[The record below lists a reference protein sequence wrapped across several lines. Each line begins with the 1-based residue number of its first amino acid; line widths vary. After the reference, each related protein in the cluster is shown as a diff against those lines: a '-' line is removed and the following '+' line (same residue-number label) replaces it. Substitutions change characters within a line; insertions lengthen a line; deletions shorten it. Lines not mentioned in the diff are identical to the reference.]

1 MRRALSLY
9 LPRCSIDL
17 ARRRIRLSCRSSGAG
32 RHDQHDQ
39 NDQHDRRNTSV
50 RRYRTVQEDGAVH
63 RDHEPLV
70 LIALVREQ
78 ELVVHAFPQAQ
89 RLGITPGMSRS
100 HAHALAASAVLHVLP
115 HEPQGDLAALHDLA
129 RRLSQRFSP
138 IVSVDP
144 PDGILLDITGCGPL
158 FHGEHALRRQLLDA
172 LGARRFHARAAIAST
187 FTCARAV
194 ARFGVNAEH
203 TIPAGDERGAI
214 APLPL
219 AALDIDAHT
228 VDALEDIGLT
238 RIEHL
243 FALPRAELAR
253 RFGAVILRHLDQA
266 LGQAM
271 ESIQPVPHET
281 MPAVAH
287 GFTGGVTQPEAL
299 EHVTRTLLHQL
310 LELLH
315 QREGDVRRLEL
326 ELQRL
331 DLPPAVIG
339 FDVSAPTRNPRHL
352 WTLLQPKLSA
362 VHLGHGVEH
371 LDLRAPRI
379 SRLPHRQHEHWRDDD
394 AGARRS
400 DERAASELIDTLVA
414 RLGAA
419 RVLRLAPMT
428 SHQPEACAVFRTI
441 TEAASRAPSA
451 DPLDVDRPS
460 RLFDPPEPIDMH
472 AVTDAG
478 HPAAWMH
485 RGVAHRARTT
495 VGPETIAPDW
505 WHHDHDDASNKARRL
520 LRSAGTRDYFITEDD
535 DGLWHWLC
543 RVREHDTWWAHGDW
557 A

>member
-9 LPRCSIDL
+9 LPRWSVDL

-32 RHDQHDQ
+32 RHDQQNHD
-39 NDQHDRRNTSV
+39 DHHDR
-50 RRYRTVQEDGAVH
+50 
-63 RDHEPLV
+63 EPLV
-70 LIALVREQ
+70 LVELVREQ
-78 ELVVHAFPQAQ
+78 ELVVHSCPHAQ

-100 HAHALAASAVLHVLP
+100 HAHALAASTVLQVMS
-115 HEPQGDLAALHDLA
+115 HEPQRDLLALHQLA
-129 RRLSQRFSP
+129 HRLAQRFSP

-144 PDGILLDITGCGPL
+144 PDGILLDITGCAQL
-158 FHGEHALRRQLLDA
+158 FHGEHALRGQLIDTLH
-172 LGARRFHARAAIAST
+172 ARRFHARAAIAST
-187 FTCARAV
+187 FMCARAV
-194 ARFGVNAEH
+194 ARFGGNADH
-203 TIPAGDERGAI
+203 TIPAGDERRAI

-219 AALDIDAHT
+219 AGLDIDAHT
-228 VDALEDIGLT
+228 VEALEDIGLT
-238 RIEHL
+238 CIEHL

-253 RFGAVILRHLDQA
+253 RFGAVIIRHLDQA

-271 ESIQPVPHET
+271 ESIRPIPHET

-287 GFTGGVTQPEAL
+287 GFTGGVTRIEAL
-299 EHVTRTLLHQL
+299 EHVTRILLDQL
-310 LELLH
+310 LAILH
-315 QREGDVRRLEL
+315 QREAGVRRLEL
-326 ELQRL
+326 ELRRL
-331 DLPPAVIG
+331 GLPPAILG

-352 WTLLQPKLSA
+352 WTLLQPKLST

-379 SRLPHRQHEHWRDDD
+379 SRLPHRQHEQWRDDD

-428 SHQPEACAVFRTI
+428 SHQPEACAVFRTM
-441 TEAASRAPSA
+441 TEAASRAPSG

-460 RLFDPPEPIDMH
+460 RLFEPPEPIEMH
-472 AVTDAG
+472 SVTDAG
-478 HPAAWMH
+478 HPARWTH
-485 RGVAHRARTT
+485 RGTAHRARSTI
-495 VGPETIAPDW
+495 GPETIAPDW
-505 WHHDHDDASNKARRL
+505 WHHDHDDASNGARRL
-520 LRSAGTRDYFITEDD
+520 RRSAGTRDYFITEDD